1 MAHSYKRNGIICNYL
16 GVASHTYF
24 ASPAISTRRRE
35 AVMPTYFDFPTCF
48 VCRSIELE
56 IVNNDD
62 FGPMTLCGE
71 CGYSWIA
78 KYEDISPIIV
88 KNIA

>member
-1 MAHSYKRNGIICNYL
+1 MSKLI
-16 GVASHTYF
+16 
-24 ASPAISTRRRE
+24 
-35 AVMPTYFDFPTCF
+35 DFPTCF

-56 IVNNDD
+56 IVSNDD

-78 KYEDISPIIV
+78 TFEDISPTIV
-88 KNIA
+88 KTIAS

>member
-1 MAHSYKRNGIICNYL
+1 
-16 GVASHTYF
+16 
-24 ASPAISTRRRE
+24 
-35 AVMPTYFDFPTCF
+35 MPTYFDFPTCF

-56 IVNNDD
+56 IVSNDD

-78 KYEDISPIIV
+78 TFEDISPTIV
-88 KNIA
+88 KNIAS